1 MSQQAGDKLLESIEL
16 ALELGK
22 PRRFRE
28 SVELIVVLKD
38 VDLRSPEGRLR
49 EIVYLPHKPGKE
61 PRICVV
67 ADGDMALK
75 AREAGVEVFTRQD
88 LQQIRGNKKAAKKI
102 AKRCDWVL
110 VRADLMGL
118 AGGTL
123 GPALGPRGKAPT
135 PVPPAANIV
144 EVIERFKRAVW
155 VRTRNQPQIMVRIGT
170 ADMSAKELAENA
182 RAVVSAVEG
191 KLGRQKIKTLYVK
204 KTMGPPVEVGVMAG

>member
-1 MSQQAGDKLLESIEL
+1 VSAQVQEALTEALRL
-16 ALELGK
+16 ALQLGK
-22 PRRFRE
+22 PRRFRQ
-28 SVELIVVLKD
+28 SVELIIALRD
-38 VDLRSPEGRLR
+38 VDPRSPEARLR
-49 EIVYLPHKPGKE
+49 EIVYLPHKPPKE
-61 PRICVV
+61 PKICVV

-88 LQQIRGNKKAAKKI
+88 LLQIRGNRKAAKKI

-135 PVPPAANIV
+135 PVPPAANIA

-155 VRTRNQPQIMVRIGT
+155 VRMRNQPQIMARIGT
-170 ADMSAKELAENA
+170 EDMSPEQLAENA
-182 RAVVSAVEG
+182 MAILQVVEG
-191 KLGRQKIKTLYVK
+191 KLGRQKIAKVYVK
-204 KTMGPPVEVGVMAG
+204 KTMGPPVQVPY